1 MVLFGTDGGTCV
13 VVICTFEKY
22 IIHLEH
28 PLWRE
33 DILLVPQ
40 HCDVQAL
47 LVGKVVQLP
56 LLVVDERAGVGQ
68 PKLLSVSFGSGDKLI
83 QRLANSTIGCVFSV
97 TSIILFSSWHNL

>member
-1 MVLFGTDGGTCV
+1 MVVPVLFY
-13 VVICTFEKY
+13 IYLEKY
-22 IIHLEH
+22 STHLEH

-68 PKLLSVSFGSGDKLI
+68 PKLLSISLGSADKTIYESVGYVSLI
-83 QRLANSTIGCVFSV
+83 F
-97 TSIILFSSWHNL
+97 